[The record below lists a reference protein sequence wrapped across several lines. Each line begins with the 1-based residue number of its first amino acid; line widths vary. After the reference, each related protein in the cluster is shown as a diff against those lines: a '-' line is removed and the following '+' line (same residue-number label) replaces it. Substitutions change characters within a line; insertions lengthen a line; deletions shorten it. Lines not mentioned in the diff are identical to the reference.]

1 MRAYPIED
9 LSYVLTIFEFSGF
22 HMRLSMK
29 KKIMIST
36 FAVIV
41 LVGAAVL
48 FFGSSKSSK
57 DEQLPKVKVKM
68 GTIVDKALA
77 VGTIEPEIEVSVKS
91 KVSGVVKHI
100 FVDVGQFVKAGQ
112 PLVEVRPDPTPL
124 ELADAKR
131 QAQLAQV
138 DVDNLKKDR
147 SRQEILFKNKL
158 ISDKEYEDFVRTFDG
173 AELRLKIANEHVA
186 LMESGKVKIGDTEIE
201 SIVKAPIDGFVL
213 NRAIEVG
220 DPVTPQTSYMEGTAL
235 MKMANMDRLLFKG
248 LVDEID
254 VGKMKEGMEVEIK
267 VGALPADTVKGFLRK
282 IWLKAQKKDNATMF
296 PIEIIIPGAKNSVL
310 RAGYSA
316 NANIIIQKKNNVLTI
331 PERVVTFRNDSSLVK
346 IPAGQKDQEKLIK
359 TGLSDAINI
368 EVVSGLKE
376 GDEVFEKPVKKI
388 D

>member
-1 MRAYPIED
+1 
-9 LSYVLTIFEFSGF
+9 
-22 HMRLSMK
+22 MK
-29 KKIMIST
+29 QKIIISS

-57 DEQLPKVKVKM
+57 DEQLPKVKVKV

-112 PLVEVRPDPTPL
+112 LLLEVKPDPTPL

-138 DVDNLKKDR
+138 DVDNLNKDR
-147 SRQEILFKNKL
+147 ARQEILIKNKL
-158 ISDKEYEDFVRTFDG
+158 ISDKDYEDFQRLYDG

-220 DPVTPQTSYMEGTAL
+220 DQVTPQTSYMEGTVL

-267 VGALPADTVKGFLRK
+267 VGALPTDTVKGFLRK
-282 IWLKAQKKDNATMF
+282 IWLKAEKKDNATMF

-331 PERVVTFRNDSSLVK
+331 PERVITFRNDSALVK
-346 IPAGQKDQEKLIK
+346 IPSGQNKDQEKLIK

>member
-1 MRAYPIED
+1 
-9 LSYVLTIFEFSGF
+9 
-22 HMRLSMK
+22 MK
-29 KKIMIST
+29 KKIILSS

-41 LVGAAVL
+41 LVGAAVF

-57 DEQLPKVKVKM
+57 DEQLPKVKVKV

-77 VGTIEPEIEVSVKS
+77 VGTIEPEIEISVKS

-100 FVDVGQFVKAGQ
+100 YVDVGQFVKAGQ
-112 PLVEVRPDPTPL
+112 PLLEVRPDPTPL

-147 SRQEILFKNKL
+147 ARQEILIKNKL
-158 ISDKEYEDFVRTFDG
+158 ISDKEYEDFQRLFDG

-213 NRAIEVG
+213 NRATEVG
-220 DPVTPQTSYMEGTAL
+220 DQVTPQTSFMEGTVL

-267 VGALPADTVKGFLRK
+267 VGALPSDTVKGVLRK

-296 PIEIIIPGAKNSVL
+296 PIEILIPGARNSVL

-316 NANIIIQKKNNVLTI
+316 NANIIIQRKNNVLTL
-331 PERVVTFRNDSSLVK
+331 PERVITFRNDSSLVK
-346 IPAGQKDQEKLIK
+346 IPAGQNKDQEKLIK

-376 GDEVFEKPVKKI
+376 GEEVFEKPVKKI

>member
-1 MRAYPIED
+1 
-9 LSYVLTIFEFSGF
+9 
-22 HMRLSMK
+22 MRLSMK
-29 KKIMIST
+29 HKIIISS

-57 DEQLPKVKVKM
+57 DEQPHKVKVKT

-91 KVSGVVKHI
+91 KVSGVVRHI
-100 FVDVGQFVKAGQ
+100 FVDVGQFVKAEQ
-112 PLVEVRPDPTPL
+112 PLLEVKPDPTPL

-147 SRQEILFKNKL
+147 ARQEILIKNKL
-158 ISDKEYEDFVRTFDG
+158 ISDKEYEDFQRLFDG

-213 NRAIEVG
+213 NRATEVG
-220 DPVTPQTSYMEGTAL
+220 DQVTPQTSFMEGTVL

-267 VGALPADTVKGFLRK
+267 VGALPTDSVKGVLRK

-296 PIEIIIPGAKNSVL
+296 PIEILIPGAKNSVL

-316 NANIIIQKKNNVLTI
+316 NANIIIQRKNNVLTL
-331 PERVVTFRNDSSLVK
+331 PERVITFRNDSALVK
-346 IPAGQKDQEKLIK
+346 IPAGQNKDQEKLIK

-376 GDEVFEKPVKKI
+376 GEEVFEKPVKKI

>member
-1 MRAYPIED
+1 
-9 LSYVLTIFEFSGF
+9 
-22 HMRLSMK
+22 MK
-29 KKIMIST
+29 QKIIISS

-57 DEQLPKVKVKM
+57 DEQLPKVKVKV

-112 PLVEVRPDPTPL
+112 LLLEVKPDQTPL

-138 DVDNLKKDR
+138 DVDNLNKDR
-147 SRQEILFKNKL
+147 ARQEILIKNKL
-158 ISDKEYEDFVRTFDG
+158 ISDKDYEDFQRLYDG

-220 DPVTPQTSYMEGTAL
+220 DQVTPQTSYMEGTVL

-267 VGALPADTVKGFLRK
+267 VGALPTDTVKGFLRK
-282 IWLKAQKKDNATMF
+282 IWLKAEKKDNATMF

-331 PERVVTFRNDSSLVK
+331 PERVITFRNDSALVK
-346 IPAGQKDQEKLIK
+346 IPSGQNKDQEKLIK